1 MTEQIKLLALF
12 SEIDPAAHA
21 IEALNELGID
31 HGSMEVVTG
40 APVNPR
46 MLGRHHHSS
55 RVPKYALGGAI
66 VGALVG
72 IFLGKITPVLYKVYV
87 GGKLL
92 APGAPLAVVFFEMT
106 MLFMLISTFL
116 GVFLESLLPSYEK
129 KEYAA
134 ELSDGDIAIVIDCSV
149 DQQASIEKALSN
161 AGAKMVQ
168 NAERQML

>member
-1 MTEQIKLLALF
+1 MTDQIKLLAIF
-12 SEIDPAAHA
+12 SEIDPTAHA
-21 IEALNELGID
+21 IDALTDLGVD
-31 HGSMEVVTG
+31 HGSLEVVTG

-55 RVPKYALGGAI
+55 RVPKYALVGAI

-92 APGAPLAVVFFEMT
+92 APGAPMTVVLFEMI
-106 MLFMLISTFL
+106 MLFMLIATFL
-116 GVFLESLLPSYEK
+116 GVFLESVLPSFEK
-129 KEYAA
+129 KEYAP
-134 ELSDGDIAIVIDCSV
+134 ELSDGDIAIIIDCSA
-149 DQQASIEKALSN
+149 DQRANIEKALTN